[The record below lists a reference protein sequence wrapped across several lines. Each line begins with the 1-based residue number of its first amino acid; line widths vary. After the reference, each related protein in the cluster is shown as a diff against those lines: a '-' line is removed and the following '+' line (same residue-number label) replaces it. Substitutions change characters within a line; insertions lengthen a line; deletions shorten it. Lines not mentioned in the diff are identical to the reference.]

1 MATVPEDDLF
11 EKNQVKKGASPNKNL
26 LESTNYI
33 IYHRN
38 LQKLRVP
45 YNILNREVKSED
57 QTVLQNVIPVSSRDK
72 TLSLVRQRFY
82 WTRIQWFVANWT
94 KNCERDAFKVSRQ
107 QRKQSG

>member
-82 WTRIQWFVANWT
+82 WTRIQWLVANWT
-94 KNCERDAFKVSRQ
+94 KNCERDAFKVS
-107 QRKQSG
+107 K